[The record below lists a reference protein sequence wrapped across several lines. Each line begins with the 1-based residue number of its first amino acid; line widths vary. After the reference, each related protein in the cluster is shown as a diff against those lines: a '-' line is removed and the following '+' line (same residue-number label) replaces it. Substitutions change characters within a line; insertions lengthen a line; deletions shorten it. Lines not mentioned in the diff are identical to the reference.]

1 MLSIYLDDC
10 KEDLPKEFESYV
22 SQYFDEVYEPDWF
35 SDNFVKFI
43 IEEIDKSKVV
53 GDGQSINIY
62 NDILGNFLP

>member
-43 IEEIDKSKVV
+43 MTR
-53 GDGQSINIY
+53 
-62 NDILGNFLP
+62 